1 MKNIDLIKN
10 LLIYRENKQMYSFLE
25 REILIKEFR
34 KELDNNL

>member
-1 MKNIDLIKN
+1 MKSIDLIKN
-10 LLIYRENKQMYSFLE
+10 ILIFRENKQMYSFLE

>member
-1 MKNIDLIKN
+1 MKTIDLIKN
-10 LLIYRENKQMYSFLE
+10 ILIFRENKQMYSFLE